1 MLINKVGKR
10 VLDFCI
16 CFCALVSFCSC
27 DQKFT
32 YIYHGHACRGNFNHF
47 FELFFFSS
55 CNDCI
60 DLLMTLESKNYFG
73 FDLIYLWSNI
83 SIYFHQYVVKCPL
96 TSCIS
101 IRLQMSGITVAGYLT
116 TVLG

>member
-1 MLINKVGKR
+1 
-10 VLDFCI
+10 
-16 CFCALVSFCSC
+16 
-27 DQKFT
+27 
-32 YIYHGHACRGNFNHF
+32 
-47 FELFFFSS
+47 
-55 CNDCI
+55 
-60 DLLMTLESKNYFG
+60 MTLESKNYFG